1 MELRPPGNRA
11 GVLRFKGREALFRF
25 EAETGKARRMPDAM
39 ERRLAKV
46 ESKIEGDQIPIFC
59 EEEHEVPATIDRMIA
74 AGELTEAERPLGVY
88 WLTCEG
94 PNVMT
99 DAELRAL
106 LAQWEAEEKQ
116 HEAGAAF
123 AAAGDQ
129 TPTNGGPE

>member
-1 MELRPPGNRA
+1 MS
-11 GVLRFKGREALFRF
+11 
-25 EAETGKARRMPDAM
+25 DAM

-46 ESKIEGDQIPIFC
+46 ESKIKGDQIPIFC

-74 AGELTEAERPLGVY
+74 AGELTEDERPLCVY
-88 WLTCEG
+88 WLACEG
-94 PNVMT
+94 PNAVS

-123 AAAGDQ
+123 AAPGDQ
-129 TPTNGGPE
+129 IPTNGGPE

>member
-1 MELRPPGNRA
+1 
-11 GVLRFKGREALFRF
+11 
-25 EAETGKARRMPDAM
+25 MPDAM

-74 AGELTEAERPLGVY
+74 AGEITEAERPLCVY

-94 PNVMT
+94 PNAVT
-99 DAELRAL
+99 DDELRAL
-106 LAQWEAEEKQ
+106 LAQWEAEEK
-116 HEAGAAF
+116 HEAGAAL
-123 AAAGDQ
+123 AAPGEQ